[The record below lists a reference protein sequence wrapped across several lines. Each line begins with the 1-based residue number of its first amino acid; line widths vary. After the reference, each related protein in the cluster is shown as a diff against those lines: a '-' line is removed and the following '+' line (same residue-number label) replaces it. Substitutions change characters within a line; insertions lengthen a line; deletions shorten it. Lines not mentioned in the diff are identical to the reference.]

1 MLFAA
6 CGVMQ
11 ASCLLSKRTSCRT
24 GEETRGCL
32 RRCRWSS
39 TEYPQLHSFTQRR
52 RPRVGLLQNA
62 GQCCQL
68 WCFCPSYTGMTLSGN
83 LNLTGTS
90 SVSKIMSAESD
101 YRYLEMHAD
110 STICVVPA
118 QLREDKTTLIATIEV
133 HASFRRLLK
142 RTLSCELF
150 PWCEGAPMPAL
161 RPHASAPAPPDNWQ
175 LLHSYL
181 RVSVCNLPSRSRR
194 FTVHVAVCAQQNAAR
209 IYTHA
214 HRSCV

>member
-1 MLFAA
+1 
-6 CGVMQ
+6 MQ
-11 ASCLLSKRTSCRT
+11 ASCLLSNRTSCRN

-52 RPRVGLLQNA
+52 RPRVGLLLNA

-68 WCFCPSYTGMTLSGN
+68 WCFCPSYTCMTLSGN
-83 LNLTGTS
+83 LNLTGIS
-90 SVSKIMSAESD
+90 SMSKIMNAESD

-110 STICVVPA
+110 STICVVLA

-133 HASFRRLLK
+133 HASFGRLLK
-142 RTLSCELF
+142 RTVYCELF
-150 PWCEGAPMPAL
+150 PWCEGAPMPTPPTARA
-161 RPHASAPAPPDNWQ
+161 RPPPPDNWQ
-175 LLHSYL
+175 LPHSYL
-181 RVSVCNLPSRSRR
+181 RVSVCNKPSRIRR
-194 FTVHVAVCAQQNAAR
+194 FTVHVAVFAQQNAAR

-214 HRSCV
+214 QRSCG